1 MGSMADLLKKDWV
14 EYQNT
19 MMNLS
24 STLVETV
31 SINYEDFNESFL
43 TCGTCLCMFDAGE
56 HSPKLL
62 PCSHTICLE
71 CLTRIVATFA
81 RDSQFRCPICREL
94 ITIPRGGVQALP
106 PSFLVNQLLDL
117 MARQRREVIPK
128 CSTHPNQELFFCE
141 TCDSV
146 FCSTC
151 TGGSHKPGGAG
162 GAEDTEDLSSSS
174 DHTVIPFSIAI
185 KRISE
190 ILIYKA
196 NECTAKLN
204 TANDVVLE
212 EMHRLDHSADD
223 SFASVN
229 KLFEEVIDAVG
240 KRRLEV
246 LAEVKTKKDEKRK
259 VLDEQLQIIQKE
271 KLEVDS
277 EVEALQ
283 QQVDVRNITK
293 KISDLNCKLDTI
305 SQLAEPRE
313 NCYLEFCRISGV
325 SYCEAVKRMLRDV
338 GRVKTSQTC
347 ASLCRASM
355 ETAVTHLQT
364 MAKVQTVEYPGNMQ
378 DVGGDPVTAE
388 VTNEKGEQIETHI
401 EDRDDG
407 SYEVTFTPQSVGTF
421 CLKVQIFDRP
431 IKDCPLFFEVTEH
444 NSPVLSFGSRGFQE
458 KGFVQPCSLTVDG
471 QDNLYVV
478 DTGNSRIK
486 VLSQNLDFQNHIFN
500 ESLEGRSVTGVSLGS
515 SGDTLVTVNWR
526 TKTVTEMTLDG
537 KTIGGFSHDELVEP
551 IAVAVSRDGDVYVAD
566 NGVGAVLV
574 FESCGKLKRKIGEKG
589 KKPGNF
595 KEMSSVCICDNG
607 DVIVGDTRIIVFN
620 SSGEFI
626 REFGG
631 MKTKEG
637 SRGRF
642 CGLSV
647 DSSGLLLAARAE
659 RSRSY
664 IQVFNKDDGS
674 VHSVIDS
681 HGEKLRRPTGVAISR
696 NSDGFVFVVDIG
708 TECVRKY
715 RYK

>member
-1 MGSMADLLKKDWV
+1 MGSMSELLKKDWV
-14 EYQNT
+14 EYKDAI
-19 MMNLS
+19 MNLS

-43 TCGTCLCMFDAGE
+43 TCGTCLCMFDGGE

-117 MARQRREVIPK
+117 MARQRREVVPK
-128 CSTHPNQELFFCE
+128 CSTHPNQELLFCE
-141 TCDSV
+141 TCDAV

-151 TGGSHKPGGAG
+151 TGGSHKSGEVNSTA
-162 GAEDTEDLSSSS
+162 

-185 KRISE
+185 KRMSE

-229 KLFEEVIDAVG
+229 KLFEEVIDAVE
-240 KRRLEV
+240 KRRIEV
-246 LAEVKTKKDEKRK
+246 LAEVKAKKDEKRK
-259 VLDEQLQIIQKE
+259 VLEEQLQIIQKE
-271 KLEVDS
+271 KMEVDS
-277 EVEALQ
+277 EVEELQ
-283 QQVDVRNITK
+283 QQVEVRNITK

-305 SQLAEPRE
+305 SQLSEPRE
-313 NCYLEFCRISGV
+313 NSYIEFCRIHGV
-325 SYCEAVKRMLRDV
+325 SYQEAVKKMLTDV
-338 GRVKTSQTC
+338 GKVKTSRTFP
-347 ASLCRASM
+347 SLCRANM
-355 ETAVTHLQT
+355 ETAIANLKTKT
-364 MAKVQTVEYPGNMQ
+364 FVQTIDYHGKIQ
-378 DVGGDPVTAE
+378 DFGGDPVTAT
-388 VTNEKGEQIETHI
+388 VTDGKGEQIETCI
-401 EDRDDG
+401 EDKDDG
-407 SYEVTFTPQSVGTF
+407 SYEVTFTPKTVGTF
-421 CLKVQIFDRP
+421 CLKVEIFNRP

-444 NSPVLSFGSRGFQE
+444 NPPLLSFGSRGLQE
-458 KGFVQPCSLTVDG
+458 KGFVQPCSLTVDRM
-471 QDNLYVV
+471 DNLYVV

-486 VLSQNLDFQNHIFN
+486 VLSENLDFKNHIFN
-500 ESLEGRSVTGVSLGS
+500 ESLEGRSVTGVCLGS

-537 KTIGGFSHDELVEP
+537 ATIGGFSHDELIEP
-551 IAVAVSRDGDVYVAD
+551 IAVAVNSDGDVFVAD
-566 NGVGAVLV
+566 NGVGSVMV
-574 FESCGKLKRKIGEKG
+574 FESCGKLKKKIGEKG

-607 DVIVGDTRIIVFN
+607 DLIVGDTRIIVFK

-631 MKTKEG
+631 IKTKDAV
-637 SRGRF
+637 SRGRY
-642 CGLSV
+642 CGLAL
-647 DSSGLLLAARAE
+647 DRSGMLLAARAE
-659 RSRSY
+659 KSRSY

-674 VHSVIDS
+674 IHSHIDS
-681 HGEKLRRPTGVAISR
+681 HGSKLKRPTGVSLSQ
-696 NSDGFVFVVDIG
+696 NSDGFAYVVDIG
-708 TECVRKY
+708 NECVRKY

>member
-14 EYQNT
+14 EYQNA

-43 TCGTCLCMFDAGE
+43 TCGTCLCMFDGGE

-128 CSTHPNQELFFCE
+128 CSTHPNQELLFCE

-162 GAEDTEDLSSSS
+162 GAGAPGEPSSTA

-185 KRISE
+185 KRMSE

-229 KLFEEVIDAVG
+229 KLFEEVIDAVE
-240 KRRLEV
+240 KRRIEV
-246 LAEVKTKKDEKRK
+246 LAEVKAKKDEKRK
-259 VLDEQLQIIQKE
+259 VLEEQLQIIQKE
-271 KLEVDS
+271 KLEVDA

-283 QQVDVRNITK
+283 QQVEVRNITK

-305 SQLAEPRE
+305 SQLSEPRE
-313 NCYLEFCRISGV
+313 NSYIEFCRISGV
-325 SYCEAVKRMLRDV
+325 SYQEAVKRMLCDV
-338 GRVKTSQTC
+338 GRVKTSRTFP
-347 ASLCRASM
+347 SLCRANM
-355 ETAVTHLQT
+355 ETAIANLKTT
-364 MAKVQTVEYPGNMQ
+364 TKVQTIDYHGKIQ
-378 DVGGDPVTAE
+378 DFGGDPVRAG
-388 VTNEKGEQIETHI
+388 VTNDKGEPVETHI
-401 EDRDDG
+401 EDKDDG
-407 SYEVTFTPQSVGTF
+407 SYEVTFTPCSVGTF

-444 NSPVLSFGSRGFQE
+444 NSPVLSFGSRGLQE
-458 KGFVQPCSLTVDG
+458 KGFVQPCSLTVDV

-486 VLSQNLDFQNHIFN
+486 VLSPNLDFQNHIFN

-551 IAVAVSRDGDVYVAD
+551 IAVAVNNDGDVYVAD
-566 NGVGAVLV
+566 NGVGSVMV
-574 FESCGKLKRKIGEKG
+574 FESCGKLKKKIGEKG

-620 SSGEFI
+620 SSGEFL

-631 MKTKEG
+631 IKTKEG
-637 SRGRF
+637 SRGRY
-642 CGLSV
+642 CGLSL
-647 DSSGLLLAARAE
+647 DCSGLLLAARAE
-659 RSRSY
+659 KSRSY
-664 IQVFNKDDGS
+664 IQVFNKEDGTI
-674 VHSVIDS
+674 HSLIDS
-681 HGEKLRRPTGVAISR
+681 HGSKLKRPTGVALS
-696 NSDGFVFVVDIG
+696 NNTDGFAYVVDIG
-708 TECVRKY
+708 NECVRKY